1 MYNIV
6 PQMASWLPPTV
17 MLSEANT
24 GLLVPLVRE
33 LVINMFPCRPVES
46 LNIRLHIWWTVL
58 QMLQKQTNQRRCQN
72 TMALPEWTGG
82 ESNNLGEGM
91 DRLGNNVSRVRNP
104 GCGGRVK
111 RVNTKTYL
119 YWILKLK
126 GGHSIVGSLHFGKP
140 HKCSLKCISSLCQC
154 KHVSFY
160 YNFPLFLLFF
170 LFYLNVSFYVN
181 AAL

>member
-1 MYNIV
+1 
-6 PQMASWLPPTV
+6 MASWLLPTV

-24 GLLVPLVRE
+24 GLLVPLVQE

-119 YWILKLK
+119 CWKLLNTQIK
-126 GGHSIVGSLHFGKP
+126 GRPQHCGVIALWKTTQMFIKMHLFAVSIQA
-140 HKCSLKCISSLCQC
+140 C
-154 KHVSFY
+154 
-160 YNFPLFLLFF
+160 
-170 LFYLNVSFYVN
+170 
-181 AAL
+181 